1 MKMRGPARR
10 SLFYAAIL
18 LAVFVWVIVRV
29 QKLDGWLGL
38 RPLSSPWLRVPGL
51 LFVMLGAA
59 LGAWLFGV
67 FATRGRGTPFVADS
81 TQHLVVSG
89 PLRFV
94 RNPLYVAQV
103 LVLGGSGLCF
113 GSPSLLVLVLIWF
126 VLLHL
131 FVVRYEEPGLV
142 RRFGA
147 AYEEY
152 CLRVP
157 RWVPRLTNKALRPT
171 ASRRGSNSRGG

>member
-1 MKMRGPARR
+1 MKMRRPARR
-10 SLFYAAIL
+10 SLFYAAAL
-18 LAVFVWVIVRV
+18 LIVFVWIIVRV

-38 RPLSSPWLRVPGL
+38 RSLSSPWLRVPGL
-51 LFVMLGAA
+51 LFVMFGAA
-59 LGAWLFGV
+59 LAAWLFGA
-67 FATRGRGTPFVADS
+67 FTTRGHGTPFVADP

-103 LVLGGSGLCF
+103 LVLGGAGLSL
-113 GSPSLLVLVLIWF
+113 GSPSLLVLTLIWF

-131 FVVRYEEPGLV
+131 FVVLYEEPGLI

-152 CLRVP
+152 CLWVP
-157 RWVPRLTNKALRPT
+157 RWVPRLTNKPLQRTT
-171 ASRRGSNSRGG
+171 ARRSSNSRGG